1 MQMQARGSRMR
12 PYWGSLHHH
21 VQRANRASYPLDVYG
36 IGYAQRF
43 IYVHEPCTARHCTL
57 KWVQL
62 YAHSHLDVALGY
74 RVLSPIESLP
84 LHDVAG
90 CSFFCLDD
98 RSQVVILNFSS
109 IGRFQHASH
118 C

>member
-1 MQMQARGSRMR
+1 M
-12 PYWGSLHHH
+12 
-21 VQRANRASYPLDVYG
+21 
-36 IGYAQRF
+36 
-43 IYVHEPCTARHCTL
+43 YVHEPCTAWHRTL
-57 KWVQL
+57 KWMQL

-84 LHDVAG
+84 LHDDVAS

-98 RSQVVILNFSS
+98 RSQLVILNFSS
-109 IGRFQHASH
+109 IDRLQHASH